1 MFDVGFRHTS
11 MAAARIITTGLRRV
25 SKRTARR
32 RVAAPRKQGAPNSVL
47 S

>member
-11 MAAARIITTGLRRV
+11 MAAARIITSGLRRV
-25 SKRTARR
+25 SQRAGRR
-32 RVAAPRKQGAPNSVL
+32 RAAIPKQGAPKSVL